1 LKILEIKDLHVEIM
15 NKKILNGI
23 NIEIEENEKIV
34 LLGPNGS
41 GKTTLLK
48 AIMGLSPIKIIKGNI
63 IFKGKDITNLSIDE
77 RAKLGIGMAFQFPPS
92 IKGVRISDILNKFGL
107 KKEDFNEIS
116 KKFNFPIE
124 FFERE
129 INIGFSGGEMKRIEC
144 MLLYIQKPKL
154 ALIDEP
160 DSGVDIIN
168 LGVIGK
174 SISTLLENNCSGII
188 VTHQGLILNYIEVDK
203 AYVLL
208 NGKIACYGEPM
219 EILKDISKEGYGKCE
234 ICKKF

>member
-1 LKILEIKDLHVEIM
+1 MKILEIKDLHVEIM

-107 KKEDFNEIS
+107 KKEDFNEIA

>member
-92 IKGVRISDILNKFGL
+92 IKGVRIIDILNRFGL
-107 KKEDFNEIS
+107 RKEDFNEIS

-129 INIGFSGGEMKRIEC
+129 LNIGFSGGEMKRIEC
-144 MLLYIQKPKL
+144 MLLYNQKPKL
-154 ALIDEP
+154 ALFDEP

-174 SISTLLENNCSGII
+174 SISDLLEKNCSGII

-234 ICKKF
+234 ICKKY

>member
-1 LKILEIKDLHVEIM
+1 MKILEIKDLHVEIM
-15 NKKILNGI
+15 GKKILNGI
-23 NIEIEENEKIV
+23 NLEIEENEKIV

-48 AIMGLSPIKIIKGNI
+48 AIMGLSPIEIIKGSI

-107 KKEDFNEIS
+107 KKDDFDEIA

-144 MLLYIQKPKL
+144 MLLYNQKPKL

-188 VTHQGLILNYIEVDK
+188 VTHQGLILNYVEVDK

-219 EILKDISKEGYGKCE
+219 EVLKDIAKGGYEKCE

>member
-1 LKILEIKDLHVEIM
+1 MKILEIKDLHVEIM

>member
-1 LKILEIKDLHVEIM
+1 MKILEIKDLHVEIM
-15 NKKILNGI
+15 NKEILNGI
-23 NIEIEENEKIV
+23 NLEIEENEKIV

-63 IFKGKDITNLSIDE
+63 IFKGKDITNLPIDE

-107 KKEDFNEIS
+107 KKEDFNEIA

-154 ALIDEP
+154 ALFDEP

-234 ICKKF
+234 ICKKY

>member
-1 LKILEIKDLHVEIM
+1 MKILEIEDLHVEIM
-15 NKKILNGI
+15 NRKILNGI
-23 NIEIEENEKIV
+23 NLEIEENEKIV

-92 IKGVRISDILNKFGL
+92 IKGVRISDILNKFRL
-107 KKEDFNEIS
+107 KKEDFNEIA

-144 MLLYIQKPKL
+144 MLLYIQKPIL

>member
-1 LKILEIKDLHVEIM
+1 MLEIKDLHVEIM
-15 NKKILNGI
+15 GKKILNGI
-23 NIEIEENEKIV
+23 NLEIEENEKIV

-48 AIMGLSPIKIIKGNI
+48 AIMGLSPIEIIKGSI

-107 KKEDFNEIS
+107 KKDDFDEIA

-144 MLLYIQKPKL
+144 MLLYNQKPKL

-188 VTHQGLILNYIEVDK
+188 VTHQGLILNYVEVDK

-219 EILKDISKEGYGKCE
+219 EVLKDIAKGGYEKCE

>member
-1 LKILEIKDLHVEIM
+1 MKILEIKDLHVEIM

-92 IKGVRISDILNKFGL
+92 IKGVRIIDILNRFGL
-107 KKEDFNEIS
+107 RKEDFNEIS

-129 INIGFSGGEMKRIEC
+129 LNIGFSGGEMKRIEC
-144 MLLYIQKPKL
+144 MLLYNQKPKL
-154 ALIDEP
+154 ALFDEP

-234 ICKKF
+234 ICKKY

>member
-1 LKILEIKDLHVEIM
+1 MKILEIKDLHVEIM
-15 NKKILNGI
+15 GKKILNGI
-23 NIEIEENEKIV
+23 NLEIEENEKIV

-107 KKEDFNEIS
+107 KKEDFDEIA

-144 MLLYIQKPKL
+144 MLLYNQKPKL

-188 VTHQGLILNYIEVDK
+188 VTHQGLILNYVEVDK

-219 EILKDISKEGYGKCE
+219 EVLKDIAKGGYEKCE

>member
-92 IKGVRISDILNKFGL
+92 IKGVRIIDILNRFGL
-107 KKEDFNEIS
+107 RKEDFNEIS

-129 INIGFSGGEMKRIEC
+129 LNIGFSGGEMKRIEC
-144 MLLYIQKPKL
+144 MLLYNQKPKL
-154 ALIDEP
+154 ALFDEP

-174 SISTLLENNCSGII
+174 SISDLLEKNCSGII

-208 NGKIACYGEPM
+208 NGKIACFGEPM

-234 ICKKF
+234 ICKKY

>member
-1 LKILEIKDLHVEIM
+1 
-15 NKKILNGI
+15 
-23 NIEIEENEKIV
+23 
-34 LLGPNGS
+34 
-41 GKTTLLK
+41 
-48 AIMGLSPIKIIKGNI
+48 MGLSPIKIIKGNI

-92 IKGVRISDILNKFGL
+92 IKGVRIIDILNRFGL
-107 KKEDFNEIS
+107 RKEDFNEIS

-129 INIGFSGGEMKRIEC
+129 LNIGFSGGEMKRIEC
-144 MLLYIQKPKL
+144 MLLYNQKPKL
-154 ALIDEP
+154 ALFDEP

-174 SISTLLENNCSGII
+174 SISDLLEKNCSGII

-234 ICKKF
+234 ICKKY

>member
-77 RAKLGIGMAFQFPPS
+77 RAKLGIGVAFQFPPS

>member
-1 LKILEIKDLHVEIM
+1 MKILEIKDLHVEIM
-15 NKKILNGI
+15 GKKILNGI
-23 NIEIEENEKIV
+23 DLEIEENEKIV

-107 KKEDFNEIS
+107 KKEDFDEIA

-144 MLLYIQKPKL
+144 MLLYNQKPKL

-188 VTHQGLILNYIEVDK
+188 VTHQGLILNYVEVDK

-219 EILKDISKEGYGKCE
+219 EVLKDIGKGGYEKCE

>member
-1 LKILEIKDLHVEIM
+1 MKILEIKDLHVEIM

-92 IKGVRISDILNKFGL
+92 IKGVRIIDILNRFGL
-107 KKEDFNEIS
+107 RKEDFNEIS

-129 INIGFSGGEMKRIEC
+129 LNIGFSGGEMKRIEC
-144 MLLYIQKPKL
+144 MLLYNQKPKL
-154 ALIDEP
+154 ALFDEP

-174 SISTLLENNCSGII
+174 SISDLLEKNCSGII

-234 ICKKF
+234 ICKKY

>member
-1 LKILEIKDLHVEIM
+1 M
-15 NKKILNGI
+15 GKKILNGI
-23 NIEIEENEKIV
+23 NLEIEENEKIV

-107 KKEDFNEIS
+107 KKEDFDEIA

-144 MLLYIQKPKL
+144 MLLYNQKPKL

-188 VTHQGLILNYIEVDK
+188 VTHQGLILNYVEVDK

-219 EILKDISKEGYGKCE
+219 EVLKDITKGGYGKCE
-234 ICKKF
+234 ICKRF

>member
-15 NKKILNGI
+15 NKEILNGI
-23 NIEIEENEKIV
+23 NLEIEENEKIV

-63 IFKGKDITNLSIDE
+63 IFKGKDITNLPIDE

-107 KKEDFNEIS
+107 KKEDFNEIA

-154 ALIDEP
+154 ALFDEP

-234 ICKKF
+234 ICKKY

>member
-107 KKEDFNEIS
+107 KKEDFNEIA